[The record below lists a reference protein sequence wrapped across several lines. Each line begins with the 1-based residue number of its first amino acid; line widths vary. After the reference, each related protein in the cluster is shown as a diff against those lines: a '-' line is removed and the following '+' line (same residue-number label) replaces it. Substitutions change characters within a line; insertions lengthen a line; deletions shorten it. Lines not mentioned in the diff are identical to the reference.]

1 MSMKNALFAVFVIVV
16 LTGCGTRGG
25 PSANDQDVA
34 LAEALD
40 NRAGAPDQA
49 AAPPP
54 LPAAATAMLQP
65 PPLEGRMQA
74 PVTEPRFDINADAV
88 PVANFYHGLVADT
101 PYNVLVHPDVE
112 GTISLRLTDVS
123 VPEVME
129 ILREGYGYHY
139 RRTQGSYMVLP
150 SVLETRVFR
159 LHYINVQREGLSGT
173 SIAGGEIESSEES
186 DNAGDDQVS
195 GSNLTTRSSSRLW
208 TDVEAAIEEIITGQ
222 TSSENG
228 APGNAAQ
235 GDDTAA
241 ASATDSLAALASGEP
256 QDAAPATADTGDRAR
271 VVTSPE
277 AGAIVV
283 RATPDALEQVETF
296 IEGLQTTV
304 NRQVILEAR
313 IVEVTLDDQF
323 EAGIDWDV
331 LSRDNASEDGTTN
344 AFAAGDTQ
352 TDVSLTPPTDIGG
365 LFELG
370 ILRNGSFDVTID
382 ALDQQGDV
390 MVLSSPRV
398 STLNNQKALIKVG
411 TDTFFQTGVDLDTT
425 TTDGTAQTTVDPE
438 FRSFF
443 SGISLD
449 VTPSIDADGSVT
461 MHVQP
466 SVTSVSDVPRTV
478 QTAAGETVTFDLASS
493 DVRQSDS
500 IVRAEDGDL
509 IIIGGLMEQRDES
522 RDASV
527 PVLGDLPPL
536 SLLFSR
542 QRQVSRKV
550 ELVILLRPTVIGE
563 DTWQRALERQREAM
577 L

>member
-1 MSMKNALFAVFVIVV
+1 MNSKKALLPVLAIALLAGCANRGEMSAE
-16 LTGCGTRGG
+16 
-25 PSANDQDVA
+25 DQA
-34 LAEALD
+34 LALSEALGGEQ
-40 NRAGAPDQA
+40 AGAA
-49 AAPPP
+49 AGAEPPP
-54 LPAAATAMLQP
+54 LPDAANAMLEP
-65 PPLEGRMQA
+65 PPLDGEMPA
-74 PVTEPRFDINADAV
+74 PVTEPRFDISADAV

-101 PYNVLVHPDVE
+101 PYNVLVHPEVE
-112 GTISLRLTDVS
+112 GSISLELSDVS

-139 RRTQGSYMVLP
+139 RRSQGAYMVLP
-150 SVLETRVFR
+150 SVLETRVFQ

-173 SIAGGEIESSEES
+173 SIAGGEIESSEETDES
-186 DNAGDDQVS
+186 DNNQVS

-208 TDVEAAIEEIITGQ
+208 SDVEAAIEEIITGQ
-222 TSSENG
+222 AQDGESANADS
-228 APGNAAQ
+228 APAADANANADQ
-235 GDDTAA
+235 GTALPP
-241 ASATDSLAALASGEP
+241 LAGLTSGEP
-256 QDAAPATADTGDRAR
+256 SSPAPAADTGDRAR

-277 AGAIVV
+277 AGAVVV
-283 RATPDALEQVETF
+283 RATPEALEQVETF
-296 IEGLQTTV
+296 IDGLQTTV

-313 IVEVTLDDQF
+313 IVEVTLDDEF
-323 EAGIDWDV
+323 EAGIDWEV
-331 LSRDNASEDGTTN
+331 LSRDNTAEN
-344 AFAAGDTQ
+344 AGAGDTEV
-352 TDVSLTPPTDIGG
+352 DVSLTSPTDIGG

-370 ILRNGSFDVTID
+370 ILRDGSFDVTID
-382 ALDQQGDV
+382 ALDEQGDV

-449 VTPSIDADGSVT
+449 VTPSIDGDGSVT

-466 SVTSVSDVPRTV
+466 SVTSVTDVPRTV
-478 QTAAGETVTFDLASS
+478 QTAEGETVTFDLASS

-509 IIIGGLMEQRDES
+509 IIIGGLMEQREES
-522 RDASV
+522 TDASV
-527 PVLGDLPPL
+527 PVLGEVPPL
-536 SLLFSR
+536 DLLFSR

-550 ELVILLRPTVIGE
+550 ELVILLRPTVIGD

>member
-1 MSMKNALFAVFVIVV
+1 MSMKNALLAVFVIAV
-16 LTGCGTRGG
+16 LSGCGTRGG
-25 PSANDQDVA
+25 LSTNERDAA
-34 LAEALD
+34 LSEALD
-40 NRAGAPDQA
+40 DRAGAPEEN

-54 LPAAATAMLQP
+54 LPAAATAMLEP
-65 PPLEGRMQA
+65 PPLEARMA
-74 PVTEPRFDINADAV
+74 TPATEPRFDINADAV
-88 PVANFYHGLVADT
+88 PVANFYYGLVADT
-101 PYNVLVHPDVE
+101 PYNVVVHPDVE
-112 GTISLRLTDVS
+112 GTISLRLSDVS

-186 DNAGDDQVS
+186 DNTGDDQVS

-208 TDVEAAIEEIITGQ
+208 TDVEAAIEEIISGQ
-222 TSSENG
+222 TSSDNG
-228 APGNAAQ
+228 ASGNTAS
-235 GDDTAA
+235 GDDTGA
-241 ASATDSLAALASGEP
+241 ASATDNLAALASGEP
-256 QDAAPATADTGDRAR
+256 QDAASATADTGDRAR

-296 IEGLQTTV
+296 IDGLQATV

-331 LSRDNASEDGTTN
+331 LSRDNRSEDGASN

-550 ELVILLRPTVIGE
+550 ELVILLRPTVIGD